1 MTSPRYL
8 SPLIAGLFTLLLS
21 ATSLAETVTVAAED
35 DWAPY
40 TSINAAKNGPEGF
53 TVDIVRAAFNSQG
66 IDVKFIV
73 TPFAR
78 CLHYAESGKTVACF
92 NATIVKD
99 NKETYYWHPTPLVYV
114 DLLIFGRNDAPNSN
128 MKLKDLEGKTV
139 GSTLGYTYPTEFT
152 KNQKIKHFGAKS
164 DAQLVKMLAAGRV
177 DYILLND
184 VPGRLLI
191 LADPKARGLVKPV
204 GKISQDGFWL
214 AFSKKHPDGKRLT
227 DVFEKGMQHLH
238 KSGQYKSMETA
249 FLRKHNLDRG
259 TPQ

>member
-1 MTSPRYL
+1 MRP
-8 SPLIAGLFTLLLS
+8 FTLFFALLTC
-21 ATSLAETVTVAAED
+21 AFGLLTSQVLHAETVTIAAED

-40 TSINAAKNGPEGF
+40 TAINAAKTAPEGF
-53 TVDIVRAAFNSQG
+53 TVDVVRAAFKSQG
-66 IDVKFIV
+66 VDVKFIV

-99 NKETYYWHPTPLVYV
+99 NKDTFYWHPTPLVYV

-152 KNQKIKHFGAKS
+152 KNTRIKHFDAKS
-164 DAQLVKMLAAGRV
+164 DSQLVKMLANGRV
-177 DYILLND
+177 DYVLLND

-191 LADPKARGLVKPV
+191 LADQNARGRLKPV

-214 AFSKKHPDGKRLT
+214 AFSKKHPDGKRLSE
-227 DVFEKGMQHLH
+227 VFEKGMQHLH
-238 KSGQYKSMETA
+238 KSGQYKSMESA
-249 FLRKHNLDRG
+249 FLTKLNLAG
-259 TPQ
+259 SAP